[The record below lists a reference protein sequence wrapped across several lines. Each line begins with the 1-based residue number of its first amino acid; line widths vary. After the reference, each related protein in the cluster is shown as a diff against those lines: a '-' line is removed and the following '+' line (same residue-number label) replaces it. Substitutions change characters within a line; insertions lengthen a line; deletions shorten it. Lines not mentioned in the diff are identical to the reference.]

1 MKPSNKIKPNKLEV
15 AKGQMSKFKGIE
27 LPEEI
32 KVEEAHLYHV
42 ALVTSTPNT
51 KTLEFDNKLKMQMFN
66 IESWNKVKG
75 NLARVGH
82 GQAFIIHNPVDY
94 KDEQDRMKRAKE
106 LEERNAKKAAEEKA
120 AKEKAAKEEKER
132 KAKEAKEKKAN
143 EPTFAEL
150 KEQAKALGME
160 VSNTTKK
167 VDVIAFLEA
176 KAKEAQEADAE
187 AQANEGAE

>member
-1 MKPSNKIKPNKLEV
+1 MKPSEKIKPNKLEV
-15 AKGQMSKFKGIE
+15 AKGQMSKFEGIE

-51 KTLEFDNKLKMQMFN
+51 KTLKFDNKLKMQIFN

-120 AKEKAAKEEKER
+120 AKEKAAKEER
-132 KAKEAKEKKAN
+132 SEK
-143 EPTFAEL
+143 P
-150 KEQAKALGME
+150 
-160 VSNTTKK
+160 KK
-167 VDVIAFLEA
+167 PRRIKPMSQHL
-176 KAKEAQEADAE
+176 QS
-187 AQANEGAE
+187 